1 MNNLG
6 CIYLKKDQFETS
18 MEFLDESI
26 DIYHGLLD
34 DLVEKEKVNKDK
46 AKSTSSTDSSNLKS
60 IAFVAAC
67 RQYNKALSC
76 QRFVLKIIQEY
87 LPNHSMSNLVKKI
100 PDDMAQM
107 NNVETGLR
115 SKAAVFIQKATLT
128 WMNRVIKNNFIKQ
141 F

>member
-1 MNNLG
+1 
-6 CIYLKKDQFETS
+6 
-18 MEFLDESI
+18 
-26 DIYHGLLD
+26 
-34 DLVEKEKVNKDK
+34 
-46 AKSTSSTDSSNLKS
+46 
-60 IAFVAAC
+60 
-67 RQYNKALSC
+67 
-76 QRFVLKIIQEY
+76 VLKIIQEY

-141 F
+141 FQKDQPQIYGRMKKAYSAMMRSF